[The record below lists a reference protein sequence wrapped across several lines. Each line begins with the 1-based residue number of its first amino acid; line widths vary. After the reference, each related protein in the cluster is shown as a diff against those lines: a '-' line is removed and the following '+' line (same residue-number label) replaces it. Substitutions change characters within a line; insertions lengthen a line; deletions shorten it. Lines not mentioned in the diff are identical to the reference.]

1 MSLFDNLTVKL
12 TVAGCTTSAMY
23 GVYRGCRLAA
33 NALTTRNKV
42 AAAALILVGL
52 NVLTG
57 VGLFVK
63 PQEKKIGSF
72 APRHQSDSMYAYWCA
87 CKVKKSS
94 TIGKVFNTAGCLLC
108 LVPEILFTG
117 GTEPL
122 DE

>member
-1 MSLFDNLTVKL
+1 MSFFDNLTVNL

-23 GVYRGCRLAA
+23 GVYKGCRLAA

-63 PQEKKIGSF
+63 PLKKETHIG
-72 APRHQSDSMYAYWCA
+72 AERDQSDSRYEAWSKDVAECSI
-87 CKVKKSS
+87 V
-94 TIGKVFNTAGCLLC
+94 GKVFKTAGCLLF
-108 LVPEILFTG
+108 LVPELLLTG
-117 GTEPL
+117 GKE
-122 DE
+122 E